1 MSQAGQLNTVSNNP
15 LPPTIPTSFTTDIN
29 SPAVPSGNILQIKG
43 ATSTDNNPNG
53 IETVA
58 NPSLSNLLQVV
69 LTNRAVGSITTTN
82 ATPTNL
88 ITLPLGATPG
98 VYAISGSVAGY
109 IPAASQ
115 GGGYFFEGV
124 TRTDGVTATEFSG
137 QFTNFQEDLAI
148 KPAFVLAAT
157 SGNNFII
164 EIEGVAGTTIDWVG
178 IINFIFVS

>member
-1 MSQAGQLNTVSNNP
+1 MSQAGVLNVVSNNP
-15 LPPTIPTSFTTDIN
+15 LPPTIATSYTTDKG
-29 SPAVPSGNILQIKG
+29 SPAIPASNILQVKG

-53 IETVA
+53 IETIA
-58 NPSLSNLLQVV
+58 NPTMSNLLNVA
-69 LTNRAVGSITTTN
+69 LTNRAVGSATTTN

-88 ITLPLGATPG
+88 ISLPLGATPG
-98 VYAISGSVAGY
+98 VYSISGSVAGY

-124 TRTDGVTATEFSG
+124 TRTDGTTATEFSG